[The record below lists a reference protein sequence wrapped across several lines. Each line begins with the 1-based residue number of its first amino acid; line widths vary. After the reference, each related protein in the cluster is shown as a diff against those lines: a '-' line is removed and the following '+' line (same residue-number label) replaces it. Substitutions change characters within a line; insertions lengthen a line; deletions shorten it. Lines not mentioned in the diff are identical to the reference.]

1 MCGLAMYKISLSYP
15 VKFVNSRL
23 FCYIF
28 VMSKE
33 KESHK
38 DHRDIGR
45 ELDLFSFHEVAPGA
59 PFWHHKGMIIF
70 KELEKY
76 IRELQDKNNYQEI
89 STPIMVK
96 EELFKKSGHL
106 ENYKENMF
114 QIIVDEENA
123 AHQTFYLKPMNCPES
138 VLVYQTKIRSYR
150 DLPLRLAELGRL
162 HRNELSGVLGGLFR
176 VRQFTM
182 DDAHIYCRQDQ
193 IKSEFI
199 KILKMAKEFY
209 KKLGLSVSY
218 GLATRPE
225 KAMGDKKL
233 WDEAEKI
240 IGEALKEAG
249 LKYKILE
256 GEGAFYGPKVHF
268 DIRDSLDRNWTL
280 ATAQLDFQIPERFKL
295 EYIDENGKPQRPA
308 IIHRAIFGTFERF
321 IGIIIE
327 HFQGAFPLWLAP
339 VQAVLIPVSEKQD
352 KFAEKVFEELKEN
365 GIRTEIYGSGET
377 LPKRIREAE
386 LQKIPYILVV
396 GEKEEK
402 NGSVNARRKNEE
414 KEIKIKELIEKI
426 KKEIEDKII

>member
-1 MCGLAMYKISLSYP
+1 
-15 VKFVNSRL
+15 
-23 FCYIF
+23 
-28 VMSKE
+28 
-33 KESHK
+33 
-38 DHRDIGR
+38 
-45 ELDLFSFHEVAPGA
+45 PGA
-59 PFWHHKGMIIF
+59 PFWHHKGMVIF

-96 EELFKKSGHL
+96 KSLFEKSGHW
-106 ENYKENMF
+106 EFFKQNMF
-114 QIIVDEENA
+114 NFDVENEI
-123 AHQTFYLKPMNCPES
+123 YSLKPMNCPES
-138 VLVYQTKIRSYR
+138 ALVYQTKIRSYR

-193 IKSEFI
+193 IKSEFTS
-199 KILKMAKEFY
+199 ILKMTEEFY
-209 KKLGLSVSY
+209 KKLGLPVSY

-233 WDEAEKI
+233 WDEAEI
-240 IGEALKEAG
+240 ILKEALKDTG
-249 LKYKILE
+249 LKYQILK
-256 GEGAFYGPKVHF
+256 GEGAFYGPKIHF
-268 DIRDSLDRNWTL
+268 DIKDSLGRTWTL
-280 ATAQLDFQIPERFKL
+280 ATAQLDFQIPERFEL

-321 IGIIIE
+321 IGMLTE

-339 VQAVLIPVSEKQD
+339 VQTVLIPVSEKQ
-352 KFAEKVFEELKEN
+352 KEYAEKIYNQLKEN
-365 GIRTEIYGSGET
+365 GIRTEIYESGET

-396 GEKEEK
+396 GKKEEK
-402 NGSVNARRKNEE
+402 NESINVRHKNKET
-414 KEIKIKELIEKI
+414 EIKIEELIEKL
-426 KKEIEDKII
+426 KKEISEKK

>member
-1 MCGLAMYKISLSYP
+1 VS
-15 VKFVNSRL
+15 
-23 FCYIF
+23 
-28 VMSKE
+28 E
-33 KESHK
+33 HK

-45 ELDLFSFHEVAPGA
+45 KLDLFSFHEVAPGA
-59 PFWHHKGMIIF
+59 PFWHHKGMVIF

-96 EELFKKSGHL
+96 KSLFEKSGHW
-106 ENYKENMF
+106 EFFKQNMF
-114 QIIVDEENA
+114 NFDVENEI
-123 AHQTFYLKPMNCPES
+123 YSLKPMNCPES
-138 VLVYQTKIRSYR
+138 ALVYQTKIRSYR

-193 IKSEFI
+193 IKSEFTS
-199 KILKMAKEFY
+199 ILKMTEEFY
-209 KKLGLSVSY
+209 KKLGLPVSY

-233 WDEAEKI
+233 WDEAEI
-240 IGEALKEAG
+240 ILKEALKDTG
-249 LKYKILE
+249 LKYQILK
-256 GEGAFYGPKVHF
+256 GEGAFYGPKIHF
-268 DIRDSLDRNWTL
+268 DIKDSLGRTWTL
-280 ATAQLDFQIPERFKL
+280 ATAQLDFQIPERFEL

-321 IGIIIE
+321 IGMLTE

-339 VQAVLIPVSEKQD
+339 VQTVLIPVSEKQ
-352 KFAEKVFEELKEN
+352 KEYAEKIYNQLKEN
-365 GIRTEIYGSGET
+365 GIRTEIYESGET

-396 GEKEEK
+396 GKKEEK
-402 NGSVNARRKNEE
+402 NESINVRHKNKET
-414 KEIKIKELIEKI
+414 EIKIEELIEKL
-426 KKEIEDKII
+426 KKEISEKK

>member
-1 MCGLAMYKISLSYP
+1 M
-15 VKFVNSRL
+15 
-23 FCYIF
+23 
-28 VMSKE
+28 
-33 KESHK
+33 
-38 DHRDIGR
+38 
-45 ELDLFSFHEVAPGA
+45 DLFSFHEVAPGA
-59 PFWHHKGMIIF
+59 PFWHHKGMVIF

-76 IRELQDKNNYQEI
+76 IRELQSQNDYQEI

-114 QIIVDEENA
+114 QILVGGENEPA
-123 AHQTFYLKPMNCPES
+123 QTFYLKPMNCPES
-138 VLVYQTKIRSYR
+138 ALVYQTKIRSYR

-182 DDAHIYCRQDQ
+182 DDAHIYCRKDQ
-193 IKSEFI
+193 IKSEFV
-199 KILKMAKEFY
+199 KILEMTEEFY
-209 KKLGLSVSY
+209 KKLCLPVSY

-233 WDEAEKI
+233 WDEAEKVLE
-240 IGEALKEAG
+240 EALKEAG

-268 DIRDSLDRNWTL
+268 DIKDSLDRTWTL
-280 ATAQLDFQIPERFKL
+280 ATAQLDFQIPERMEL

-321 IGIIIE
+321 IGIITE

-339 VQAVLIPVSEKQD
+339 VQAVLIPVSEKQ
-352 KFAEKVFEELKEN
+352 KEYTEKIYKELKEN
-365 GIRTEIYGSGET
+365 GIRAEIYESGET

-386 LQKIPYILVV
+386 LQKITYILVA

-402 NGSVNARRKNEE
+402 NGSVNARHKGKEE
-414 KEIKIKELIEKI
+414 EIKVERLIAKLNKEIK
-426 KKEIEDKII
+426 DKVI